1 MAFTFNR
8 SLTGYFEWKLM
19 ELLYRYSENQH
30 VLRGI
35 HYLDLTLVDPENSVV
50 IYKQLK
56 DIQFVTLLQQNM
68 LQRLMIRVD
77 NVRIILNSQDGGV
90 VCWVETYSETGPKL
104 FYPTVITLFN

>member
-8 SLTGYFEWKLM
+8 TLTGYFEWKLM

-50 IYKQLK
+50 IYTKL
-56 DIQFVTLLQQNM
+56 TGYCHLQTRFFAFRYMQIC
-68 LQRLMIRVD
+68 RKAEYHR
-77 NVRIILNSQDGGV
+77 
-90 VCWVETYSETGPKL
+90 T
-104 FYPTVITLFN
+104 